1 VETLI
6 IERSEGLLTVTMNR
20 PAKRNAANST
30 MFEELL
36 QIFRE
41 VEEDPAI
48 RAMVLTGAG
57 GAFCTGADLSDA
69 SGPIMDFD
77 IPAISRMRRLG
88 DVALA
93 LHAISKPT
101 IAKVD
106 GLAVG
111 AGLSMALGCDL
122 IIASERARFSAI
134 FARRGLSLDFGISWL
149 LPRAVGMPK
158 AKELALLG
166 EIIDAPEALAMGLI
180 NRVVPLEEL
189 DAAVNAWAQQLAT
202 GPTLA
207 LSMTKRLLNN
217 SASASM
223 YEALE
228 DEGRTQAVNFST
240 ADTIESVTAFLQK
253 REPNYR
259 AR

>member
-1 VETLI
+1 
-6 IERSEGLLTVTMNR
+6 
-20 PAKRNAANST
+20 
-30 MFEELL
+30 
-36 QIFRE
+36 
-41 VEEDPAI
+41 
-48 RAMVLTGAG
+48 
-57 GAFCTGADLSDA
+57 
-69 SGPIMDFD
+69 
-77 IPAISRMRRLG
+77 
-88 DVALA
+88 
-93 LHAISKPT
+93 
-101 IAKVD
+101 
-106 GLAVG
+106 
-111 AGLSMALGCDL
+111 
-122 IIASERARFSAI
+122 
-134 FARRGLSLDFGISWL
+134 
-149 LPRAVGMPK
+149 MPK

-166 EIIDAPEALAMGLI
+166 EIIDAPEALAIGLV

-189 DAAVNAWAQQLAT
+189 DAAVDAWAQQLAT

-207 LSMTKRLLNN
+207 LSMTKRLLND